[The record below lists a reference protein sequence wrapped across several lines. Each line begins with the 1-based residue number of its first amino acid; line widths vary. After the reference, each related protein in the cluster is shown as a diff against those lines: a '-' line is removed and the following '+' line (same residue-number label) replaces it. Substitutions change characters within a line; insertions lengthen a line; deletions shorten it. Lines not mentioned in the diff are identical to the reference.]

1 MAYFGHFW
9 ANFMHVVHKV
19 KFVVFC
25 TKPKIAT
32 IIYCIRLIFAV
43 LHKNS
48 GKNTIYYMCFV
59 MDSYLATE
67 GDTADRESGVP
78 AAAARGAD
86 LVRIEAQVVGVVA
99 SDTNRGPVEAVVACE
114 VQVVA
119 WVDVAAPDKHQRR
132 PHNSIRIS

>member
-48 GKNTIYYMCFV
+48 EKNTIYYMCFV
-59 MDSYLATE
+59 MGSCLIAE
-67 GDTADRESGVP
+67 GDTADREAAVP
-78 AAAARGAD
+78 VDAVRG
-86 LVRIEAQVVGVVA
+86 
-99 SDTNRGPVEAVVACE
+99 
-114 VQVVA
+114 
-119 WVDVAAPDKHQRR
+119 VDVA
-132 PHNSIRIS
+132 